1 MGSLLVE
8 NPEKY
13 IINYLGTKNREELEI
28 AMEIYL
34 AEKVFDPKFI
44 GNGFSDIRSIDQN
57 AQRNYKKE
65 YLVETTPLYYFHYM
79 KFVYINICDQQDLYE
94 KYGVYVAEKV
104 LRKNK
109 LTSQVANWLLKSND
123 FYNSVHQD
131 KIDGIRDSDSLRKVM
146 GLITLQNKE
155 LYRLEMKRM
164 KNMREYHIYE
174 KYLDDLIVAEKE
186 VFQQVVC

>member
-13 IINYLGTKNREELEI
+13 IVNYLGTKNRKELEI
-28 AMEIYL
+28 AMEIFL

-44 GNGFSDIRSIDQN
+44 GDEFSDIRFIDMK
-57 AQRNYKKE
+57 AQRMYKKE
-65 YLVETTPLYYFHYM
+65 YLMEPTPLYYFHYM

-94 KYGVYVAEKV
+94 KYGVYVANKI

-109 LTSQVANWLLKSND
+109 LASQAANWLLKSND
-123 FYNSVHQD
+123 FYNRIHQE
-131 KIDGIRDSDSLRKVM
+131 KIDGLRDSDSLRKIM

-174 KYLDDLIVAEKE
+174 KHLDDLREAEKE
-186 VFQQVVC
+186 VFQQSVF